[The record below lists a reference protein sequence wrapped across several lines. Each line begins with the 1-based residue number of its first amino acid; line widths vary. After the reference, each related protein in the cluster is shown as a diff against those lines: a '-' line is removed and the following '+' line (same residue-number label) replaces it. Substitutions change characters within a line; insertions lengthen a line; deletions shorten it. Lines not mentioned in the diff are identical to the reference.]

1 MKTLAFSSRPKR
13 SLDVLLLIFL
23 GGELERQASLDVAFL
38 VSRAERK
45 KSQRRDGVAGTGG
58 GGPGDLAQRT
68 GLGPGEE
75 WAELSWVH
83 SKNENGRARA
93 HPVRVLPGTRIK

>member
-1 MKTLAFSSRPKR
+1 MKTPAFSSRPKR

-45 KSQRRDGVAGTGG
+45 KSQRRDGWGRAR
-58 GGPGDLAQRT
+58 GPGATDSVMP
-68 GLGPGEE
+68 GGEE
-75 WAELSWVH
+75 WPDLSWVH
-83 SKNENGRARA
+83 SKMRTAGHARV
-93 HPVRVLPGTRIK
+93 PSVSYPGPE